1 MGVKQWEYDAA
12 MEALRA
18 KREQQS
24 FLIRGY
30 LTEDVLDDTARTVL
44 EARDN
49 AAQKRE
55 AASKQEKAT
64 KTAQEKT
71 SNG

>member
-1 MGVKQWEYDAA
+1 MAIKQWEYDAA

-18 KREQQS
+18 KRDQQS
-24 FLIRGY
+24 FFVKGY

-49 AAQKRE
+49 EAQKRE
-55 AASKQEKAT
+55 AAAKRDSTKQEG
-64 KTAQEKT
+64 
-71 SNG
+71 S

>member
-1 MGVKQWEYDAA
+1 MAIKQWEYDVA

-18 KREQQS
+18 KRDQQS
-24 FLIRGY
+24 FFVKGY

-49 AAQKRE
+49 EAQRRE
-55 AASKQEKAT
+55 AAAKE
-64 KTAQEKT
+64 EKT
-71 SNG
+71 SHG